1 MYLLAWIFIGVLV
14 GWAAGRILEGNGYG
28 PFMDVV
34 LGIGGAV
41 AGGSLMRAAGFRSF
55 AGTVVTTMVAMM
67 GAALLTMVVGFANG
81 RKIYARQPSQL

>member
-28 PFMDVV
+28 PLMVM
-34 LGIGGAV
+34 GIGGAV
-41 AGGSLMRAAGFRSF
+41 AGGLLMRTAGFHGF
-55 AGTVVTTMVAMM
+55 GGTVVTSMVAVI

-81 RKIYARQPSQL
+81 RRTYARTS

>member
-14 GWAAGRILEGNGYG
+14 GWAAGRLLEGNGYG

-34 LGIGGAV
+34 MGIGGAV
-41 AGGSLMRAAGFRSF
+41 AGGLLMRAAGLRGIG
-55 AGTVVTTMVAMM
+55 GTVVTTMVAVI

-81 RKIYARQPSQL
+81 RRIYARAS